1 MTSIVDATQNDTGN
15 SKNNGEPTIGRRP
28 IRHLRV
34 AIVGSG
40 FSGLGMAIR
49 LLQERIDDFLVFERA
64 DEVGGTWR
72 DNTYPGCAC
81 DVMAHLYSFSFAQ
94 NPHWKNTFG
103 SQAELF
109 DYLRACA
116 DRFGARPYIRFG
128 HDVLAARW
136 DENNQRWHIETT
148 QGDYTAQVLV
158 TGTGYLNEPSI
169 PALPGLETFQGTT
182 FHSSRWNHDHDLSG
196 DRVAVIGTGASAIQ
210 LVPAIQPT
218 VGRLDLYQRTPPW
231 VLPKHDK
238 PNGAVQSWLLRNA
251 PGYQNFRRNW
261 NMWGREVLAFALARP
276 KVMMKMQQA
285 ASKNL
290 AESVKD
296 PQLRARLTPDY
307 VMGCKRMLLSDTYY
321 PALCQPNVE
330 VVTDGISHI
339 GPSSIVTA
347 DGSERE
353 IDTIILA
360 TGFRPTDRPIA
371 QRVWGRNGVKL
382 GEAWGEVMS
391 AYLGTTVAGFPNMFM
406 LLGPNTTL
414 AYSSE
419 VVMIEAQIAYVLD
432 SLRHMDKRGLAS
444 VEVRPEAQSAFNKQ
458 IDSHLDGSVWSV
470 GGCQSYYLDGNG
482 RNTSIWPTYTWRFR
496 RQTKR
501 FDLASYQ
508 LATSVGSDEHVE
520 QSVTSG
526 NQ

>member
-1 MTSIVDATQNDTGN
+1 MAMVEAGKD
-15 SKNNGEPTIGRRP
+15 NGKPTIGRRP

-34 AIVGSG
+34 AVVGSG

-49 LLQERIDDFLVFERA
+49 LLQEGIDDFLVFERA

-94 NPHWKNTFG
+94 NPHWKTTFG

-116 DRFGARPYIRFG
+116 DRFGVRPYLRFG

-136 DENNQRWHIETT
+136 DERTRRWHIETT
-148 QGDYTAQVLV
+148 HGDYTARVLV
-158 TGTGYLNEPSI
+158 TGTGYLSEPSI
-169 PALPGLETFQGTT
+169 PALPGLETFQGTV

-210 LVPAIQPT
+210 LVPEIQPE
-218 VGRLDLYQRTPPW
+218 VSRLDLYQRTPPW
-231 VLPKHDK
+231 VGPKHDK
-238 PNGAVQSWLLRNA
+238 PNRALQSWLLRTV
-251 PGYQNFRRNW
+251 PGYQNLRRHW
-261 NMWGREVLAFALARP
+261 NMWGREVLAFAMARP
-276 KVMMKMQQA
+276 KVMLKMQQM

-290 AESVKD
+290 AQGVTD

-307 VMGCKRMLLSDTYY
+307 IMGCKRILFSNTYY

-330 VVTDGISHI
+330 VVTDGIDHI
-339 GPSSIVTA
+339 RPSSIVAA
-347 DGSERE
+347 DGRERE

-360 TGFRPTDRPIA
+360 TGFRATDRPVA
-371 QRVWGRNGVKL
+371 QRVWGRDGVKL
-382 GEAWGEVMS
+382 GDVWRDGMS

-414 AYSSE
+414 AHSSQ
-419 VVMIEAQIAYVLD
+419 VVMIEAQIAHVLD
-432 SLRHMDKRGLAS
+432 ALKHMEKRGLAS
-444 VEVRPEAQSAFNKQ
+444 VEVRPEAQAAFTERV
-458 IDSHLDGSVWSV
+458 DSHLDGSVWNT
-470 GGCQSYYLDGNG
+470 GGCRSWYLDGNG

-496 RQTKR
+496 RQVTR
-501 FDLASYQ
+501 FDVTSYQ
-508 LATSVGSDEHVE
+508 LVTSVGADKHVE
-520 QSVTSG
+520 HAVPEPMTSWRVG
-526 NQ
+526 